1 MIHYTRGN
9 IFDSDAQAL
18 VNPVNCVGV
27 AGAGLALQF
36 RERYPQ
42 NHQAYLKACQ
52 QKKLTPGH
60 ILTTRTGST
69 TNPQFILNLPTKR
82 HWSDNSR
89 HKDVDAGLAKLA
101 AVIGKYS
108 ITSIA
113 VPALGA
119 GLGHL
124 QWEQVRDLMEQHLS
138 PLRDVQVHVY
148 EPLPG
153 PRASRP

>member
-1 MIHYTRGN
+1 MIHYIRGD
-9 IFDSDAQAL
+9 IFDSNAQAL

-42 NHQAYLKACQ
+42 NHQAYLNACR
-52 QKKLTPGH
+52 QKQLTPGR
-60 ILTTRTGST
+60 ILTTKTGST

-89 HKDVDAGLAKLA
+89 SKDVDAGLAKLA
-101 AVIGKYS
+101 TVIGKYN
-108 ITSIA
+108 ITSVA

-124 QWEQVRDLMEQHLS
+124 QWEQVRELIEQHLS
-138 PLRDVQVHVY
+138 PLKNIQVHVY
-148 EPLPG
+148 EPMQG
-153 PRASRP
+153 PRTSRP